1 MVCPAQRRCWCRR
14 LGRRGGQGGLRASD
28 AERFK
33 SRLPTA
39 IFDSRVECGNAFLPM
54 PPPIRARLD
63 GGPVMPGTAMILADL
78 DRCSRVIPSKDLI
91 VLVMTP

>member
-1 MVCPAQRRCWCRR
+1 MR
-14 LGRRGGQGGLRASD
+14 
-28 AERFK
+28 
-33 SRLPTA
+33 
-39 IFDSRVECGNAFLPM
+39 PM

-63 GGPVMPGTAMILADL
+63 GGPVRPGAAMIPAGRPAARPPGTAMILADL